1 MTDRSKR
8 WRQLPRL
15 ACIGVA
21 FALIAVAGASVVEV
35 GPTAQASAPTDVT
48 PRATTNTVLGEWS
61 PLGIPR
67 DGPFYWLGPGLNQAV
82 YTLAEYDGF
91 LYAGGLFDDTGGG
104 GDTAADC
111 SDGTLFALQCIAKID
126 MASTSSA
133 WLPVGGGLTN
143 QVDDMVVMNGELYV
157 VGKFDDTIGGSGNR
171 ECVLGL
177 DALPCIAKWNGSTWS
192 PPAGGGIGTGA
203 PEPDR
208 LSLTWTPVT
217 IPDDPA
223 DPDDTVVIADPDD
236 TVVIVNRSQSAGAS
250 FRATL
255 SGPLLGFNVAL
266 GRYGDPRNLS
276 VAIYQADETTGLPT
290 GGSLATATFVNPI
303 AYPINPPYDFGLDT
317 VSAVFSAPYLQVN
330 VGSQY
335 AFVLTS
341 NDDSPAGFLLGVSDD
356 TASNDFLLSGT
367 SVDSLSRSTT
377 ARPLFAPAISVPSQ
391 AYALTRW
398 DNGLLVAG
406 GFTVASGVSTQ
417 VPGLAAWN
425 PSPAR
430 WTAPGVGGFDSAIYA
445 LLADRVGAAYMGGEY
460 TGTRDD
466 SGTTKM
472 NGAFDDSRSWSGM
485 GGGVSF
491 LRHSGSR
498 IPGRVDALAL
508 LKDTVY
514 AGGYF
519 TATGNGSRELKNLAA
534 WNGSSWQTVGPGLNY
549 RISPGP
555 ATGTSVRSLA
565 ADDDR
570 GLLYIG
576 GTFDDTPGGS
586 GNGACD
592 DTTIPG
598 GPLRCVTVWDTAI
611 EEFIPFQWGTG
622 DDSNGLTGEVSSF
635 VIRGRDVYVGG
646 NFNTNAQG
654 GFPYQWNLKNV
665 GKWTWMP
672 PTGSVNASASSG
684 QTVSIT
690 GTRFIGV
697 PSDGVKF
704 GSTVVPFT
712 RSSTESITA
721 TVPDSLASGTYTI
734 SVNGVGGWANVGTV
748 SVTQRSG
755 GGSTTPTATP
765 SPSPTPSASAQPTS
779 APSPSGP
786 SATDLRAAG
795 PVRPGQV
802 KALANGV
809 PPGTAIVL
817 VNGRPQRSDLT
828 ITRRG
833 MVERTGPVTMTVQ
846 TQSTQ
851 GVNQRP
857 VDGTLS
863 IPQFGSAYRDR
874 TRSLPTIS
882 LTSTGNAPLSPVR
895 VYLLPQPKDGPRG
908 ARVKDLGYLMTD
920 AQGRIQGEVSVLAR
934 KAGAYILQI
943 NGKGSD
949 GLVRSINL
957 PATVGDR

>member
-1 MTDRSKR
+1 MAQRSR
-8 WRQLPRL
+8 FAITRPTLFSLLGSVALLFL
-15 ACIGVA
+15 A
-21 FALIAVAGASVVEV
+21 IAAIVSSGSAS
-35 GPTAQASAPTDVT
+35 QASTVAEIT
-48 PRATTNTVLGEWS
+48 PRSSSDTTVLGAWS
-61 PLGIPR
+61 PLGAS
-67 DGPFYWLGPGLNQAV
+67 DDSGFSWLDPGLNQAV
-82 YTLAEYDGF
+82 YALAADDSY

-104 GDTAADC
+104 GDRSADC
-111 SDGTLFALQCIAKID
+111 SDNTVFALQCIARRVLD
-126 MASTSSA
+126 DTTAP
-133 WLPVGGGLTN
+133 WLPVGTGLTN
-143 QVDDMVVMNGELYV
+143 QVDDMVFLGSDLYV

-192 PPAGGGIGTGA
+192 PPAGGGLGTGTPA
-203 PEPDR
+203 PDR
-208 LSLTWTPVT
+208 LSLTWNPVET
-217 IPDDPA
+217 IDDSA
-223 DPDDTVVIADPDD
+223 DPDDTVV
-236 TVVIVNRSQSAGAS
+236 VINQSQSAGAS

-255 SGPLLGFNVAL
+255 SGPLLGFDVAL

-276 VAIYQADETTGLPT
+276 VAIYQADNTTGLPI

-303 AYPINPPYDFGLDT
+303 AYPINPPYDFGLNT

-335 AFVLTS
+335 AFVLSSTDDTS
-341 NDDSPAGFLLGVSDD
+341 VEFLLGVSDD
-356 TASNDFLLSGT
+356 TASDDFLLSGP
-367 SVDSLSRSTT
+367 SVGSLSRSTT
-377 ARPLFAPAISVPSQ
+377 ARPLFAPAISAPSQ
-391 AYALTRW
+391 AYALTPW
-398 DNGLLVAG
+398 GDDGLLVAG
-406 GFTVASGVSTQ
+406 GFTVASGVSTR

-460 TGTRDD
+460 TGTSND

-508 LKDTVY
+508 LQDTVY

-611 EEFIPFQWGTG
+611 EEFIPFQWGTA

-635 VIRGRDVYVGG
+635 VIRGPDVYVGG

-654 GFPYQWNLKNV
+654 GFPYQWNLKMV

-721 TVPDSLASGTYTI
+721 TVPNSLASGTYTI

-755 GGSTTPTATP
+755 GDSPAPPSQSPVATPTPTATP
-765 SPSPTPSASAQPTS
+765 QPLATPRPT
-779 APSPSGP
+779 GP
-786 SATDLRAAG
+786 SAAELRAVSE
-795 PVRPGQV
+795 VRPGSV
-802 KALANGV
+802 RALAKGV
-809 PPGTAIVL
+809 PPGESIV
-817 VNGRPQRSDLT
+817 VVDGRQTKSDLT
-828 ITRRG
+828 INQRR
-833 MVERTGPVTMTVQ
+833 MVVRTGPITLAVRTK
-846 TQSTQ
+846 SAE
-851 GVNQRP
+851 GRNQRVDDGSLTIPRGTRLNRDRAAALPSIKMMSSGYAALTP
-857 VDGTLS
+857 VRAFL
-863 IPQFGSAYRDR
+863 IPQPNG
-874 TRSLPTIS
+874 
-882 LTSTGNAPLSPVR
+882 
-895 VYLLPQPKDGPRG
+895 GPRG
-908 ARVKDLGYLMTD
+908 LRAKDLGYLMTN
-920 AQGRIQGEVSVLAR
+920 AQGQLRGKVPIRVR
-934 KAGAYILQI
+934 KVGSYIVQI
-943 NGKGSD
+943 NGKGPD

-957 PATVGDR
+957 PAIVQR